1 MQDLIKMNG
10 KEIYQPDE
18 GLGYSFE
25 STYTEDS
32 IRLQTGALNAVPMFT
47 VEQFSYQATDVP
59 IDKATE
65 ILQIIAK
72 GYPFTLHYFS
82 IYYGVWRDG
91 PFRVGKGTLSI
102 GSLEENNTK
111 LSSLSFNLTGDEPL

>member
-1 MQDLIKMNG
+1 MQDSIKMNG

-32 IRLQTGALNAVPMFT
+32 TRLQTGALNAVPMFT

-82 IYYGVWRDG
+82 VYYGVWRDG
-91 PFRVGKGTLSI
+91 TFRVGKGSLAI